1 MRLRLFIV
9 FITFLFLNCTS
20 NTDTKQSILS
30 IIPSNASVVLKIND
44 FEALKEELASNEIL
58 NTLEASSAFQKIS
71 KKIYPLSL
79 LTDQEKGVL
88 AFTVIDST
96 NFDYIYISKDSLAFI
111 DLENSSNKKIESLVQ
126 GNSNFVKYQIEDAV
140 FYSTSIQD
148 LSILSSSQSLLED
161 LNEGNQ
167 DKDTNASL
175 NKFYSVSNP
184 DKTLNLW
191 VDLASSKSILN
202 ELFATNKELLT
213 TGKTMSVDVA
223 LNETKLLLN
232 GVIQLDTTSN
242 NTLNLF
248 KDTRPTLNKTNSLV
262 PSNALFLKS
271 HTMEDFKKFTANK
284 ERNNLKTFTVDSLLQ
299 TVEEIGL
306 AVIENDSLALLRT
319 YGTATLLD
327 FMNLEKAGTTEFEE
341 YEIWELKADS
351 KILEPITQLI
361 GPSTYT
367 YTCIIENTFLF
378 ARNRE
383 FLQKVLRSYKSGDV
397 YNKTD
402 LVRNAASEL
411 PASSTLLILS
421 NLEGTAK
428 ILKANGTN
436 ELSEILAKS
445 NLKDYLF
452 GQQFIS
458 DNGFFHFNFLV
469 KKITEEVEKNTV
481 SSSFEVKFNADLS
494 IPPQFVTNHNT
505 RRKEILVQDQDNMV
519 YLISTSGKI
528 LWKKQLEATIQG
540 KVQQVDIY
548 KNGKLQLAFT
558 TNNEFLILD
567 RNGEEVAPFAMKF
580 EGGNLNPLALFDYE
594 GKKDYRFL
602 VTQGRKVFMY
612 NTKGQ
617 IVKGFKYETAE
628 AAILDAPQHFRVA
641 KKDYL
646 VFKLENGQLRIL
658 NRVGDTRIP
667 IRDRFSFSA
676 NGIKLYQDKFT
687 FTTEEGIL
695 YQIDTK
701 GNLTQNNLNLTKEH
715 GMDATSKTLAVINDN
730 ILSIRGKKMELD
742 LGVYTSPSIFY
753 INDKIYVSVTDIQ
766 NQKIYLFDSQAK
778 AIPNFP
784 VYGNSIIDMGDM
796 ENDQK
801 LEIVTKDQDNS
812 IKVYSIN

>member
-9 FITFLFLNCTS
+9 FITFFFINCTS
-20 NTDTKQSILS
+20 NKDTKQSILS
-30 IIPSNASVVLKIND
+30 FIPSNASVVFKIND

-58 NTLEASSAFQKIS
+58 NTLESSGAFQKIS

-79 LTDQEKGVL
+79 LADQEKGVL
-88 AFTVIDST
+88 AFTIIDSAD
-96 NFDYIYISKDSLAFI
+96 FDYIYISKDSLAFI
-111 DLENSSNKKIESLVQ
+111 DLDNLSNKKIESLDE
-126 GNSNFVKYQIEDAV
+126 GNSTFIKYQIEEAV
-140 FYSTSIQD
+140 FYSTSFEGH
-148 LSILSSSQSLLED
+148 SILSSSKPLLER

-167 DKDTNASL
+167 NKHTNASL

-184 DKTLNLW
+184 DKSLNLW
-191 VDLASSKSILN
+191 VDLVNSKSMLN
-202 ELFATNKELLT
+202 ELFATNKELRT

-232 GVIQLDTTSN
+232 GVIQLDTTN
-242 NTLNLF
+242 NNSLKLF
-248 KDTRPTLNKTNSLV
+248 KDTRPTLNKTSSFV
-262 PSNALFLKS
+262 PSNALFTKS
-271 HTMEDFKKFTANK
+271 YTLENFENFIANK
-284 ERNNLKTFTVDSLLQ
+284 EGNITKTITADSLLQ

-306 AVIENDSLALLRT
+306 AVVENDSLALLRT

-327 FMNLEKAGTTEFEE
+327 FMNLEKVGTTEFEE
-341 YEIWELKADS
+341 YEIWELKANS
-351 KILEPITQLI
+351 KILEPIKQLI
-361 GPSTYT
+361 GPSGYT

-378 ARNRE
+378 ARDRE
-383 FLQKVLRSYKSGDV
+383 FLQKVLSSYKSGDV

-402 LVRNAASEL
+402 LLRNAASEL

-428 ILKANGTN
+428 ILKANGTS

-469 KKITEEVEKNTV
+469 KKIAEEVEKNTI
-481 SSSFEVKFNADLS
+481 SSSFEVKFSADLS
-494 IPPQFVTNHNT
+494 IPPQFVTNHNN

-540 KVQQVDIY
+540 KVHQVDIY
-548 KNGKLQLAFT
+548 KNGKLQFAFT
-558 TNNEFLILD
+558 TNNAFLILD
-567 RNGEEVAPFAMKF
+567 RNGKEVAPFAMKF
-580 EGGNLNPLALFDYE
+580 EGGNLNPLAVFDYD

-602 VTQGRKVFMY
+602 VTQGPKVFMY

-628 AAILDAPQHFRVA
+628 AAILDAPQHFRIA

-667 IRDRFSFSA
+667 VKDRFSFST
-676 NGIKLYQDKFT
+676 NGVKLYQDKFT

-701 GNLTQNNLNLTKEH
+701 GNLTQNNLNLTKDH
-715 GMDATSKTLAVINDN
+715 GMDATSRTLAVINDN
-730 ILSIRGKKMELD
+730 ILSIRGKKVELD
-742 LGVYTSPSIFY
+742 LGVYTPPSIFY